1 MKRFAFKCQRD
12 ISVANLTLVNKNHFV
27 IPKNLIHVQRERD
40 CVCPGSGFE
49 LFEVSC
55 LGLSYFTLS
64 DESVLFHV
72 TAALPRGL
80 LFCDCCASLD
90 RRGGYRPCSACL
102 LFPDH
107 SFENNRLSLAIKIL
121 QHKQA
126 SHTVS
131 FSWPIY

>member
-1 MKRFAFKCQRD
+1 MFSVNVIVFALVAALNSLKCLAWAFHILQ
-12 ISVANLTLVNKNHFV
+12 
-27 IPKNLIHVQRERD
+27 
-40 CVCPGSGFE
+40 
-49 LFEVSC
+49 
-55 LGLSYFTLS
+55 S